1 MGLNIRRE
9 QMKQMGD
16 HRPGQPVVMPCGNN
30 PHWIEFQ
37 LVDQDG
43 NAVPAEP
50 YKVRLPDQSIFTGA
64 LDQDGKARFDGIIA
78 GQASICFT
86 GLDTKEW
93 RGL

>member
-1 MGLNIRRE
+1 MKLIIRTE

-16 HRPGQPVVMPCGNN
+16 ARPGQPNMLPCADD
-30 PHWIEFQ
+30 PHWVEFQ

-43 NAVPAEP
+43 NPVPAEP
-50 YKVRLPDQSIFTGA
+50 YTVRLPDQSISSGM
-64 LDQDGKARFDGIIA
+64 LDQDGKARFDGIVA

-86 GLDTKEW
+86 GLDTNEW